1 MLCRRHFFENDL
13 NVYPS
18 VNNFV
23 KWYMHEIIKE
33 LLINMNNSVRNAVE
47 FVDSFKVYFRLQ
59 CVLNSTAILSLIS
72 G

>member
-1 MLCRRHFFENDL
+1 M
-13 NVYPS
+13 Y
-18 VNNFV
+18 
-23 KWYMHEIIKE
+23 EIIKK
-33 LLINMNNSVRNAVE
+33 LLINMNDSMRSVVE